1 MLTTD
6 MEKSNL
12 SLHDPFI
19 GYLVTIA
26 ATIQL
31 DKSQNKS
38 SEIAD
43 SARFRFERC
52 REFVQKMSAQWP
64 SMTTAVRYSED
75 SYVNL
80 LTCRSWNC

>member
-1 MLTTD
+1 MLITD

-19 GYLVTIA
+19 RYLVTIA

-31 DKSQNKS
+31 DKSLNKN

-43 SARFRFERC
+43 SARYRFGKC
-52 REFVQKMSAQWP
+52 RDFVKKMSAQWP
-64 SMTTAVRYSED
+64 SMTNAVRDIGY
-75 SYVNL
+75 SYVYL
-80 LTCRSWNC
+80 LTRCS